1 MIILIEWAGSL
12 VSRFNDI
19 IHLMLHVIMYLIFYF
34 SIGFVTAFGTYHMF
48 TINVICEIRH
58 IPLVQAFVL
67 KPLIAGLGKILA
79 I

>member
-1 MIILIEWAGSL
+1 MTGSL
-12 VSRFNDI
+12 VRPRLNDI

-34 SIGFVTAFGTYHMF
+34 SIGFGTAFGTYHVF
-48 TINVICEIRH
+48 TIDVICDFGH

-67 KPLIAGLGKILA
+67 KPLIAALGKILA

>member
-1 MIILIEWAGSL
+1 MTGSL
-12 VSRFNDI
+12 VRPRFNDI

-34 SIGFVTAFGTYHMF
+34 SIGFGTAFGTYHMF

-58 IPLVQAFVL
+58 IHLVQAFVL
-67 KPLIAGLGKILA
+67 KPLVAGIGKILA